1 MNQKNVKMV
10 VGLVIGYCTSAVT
23 QQALQNLVPVETGP
37 QKAMLMIGSFGVGL
51 VATGAVRTQTDEII
65 DDVYYAIQQINEGR

>member
-1 MNQKNVKMV
+1 MKKRNVKTV
-10 VGLVIGYCTSAVT
+10 VGLVIGYCTSAAT

-37 QKAMLMIGSFGVGL
+37 QKAILMIGSFGVGL

-65 DDVYYAIQQINEGR
+65 DDIYLAIQQINDAR